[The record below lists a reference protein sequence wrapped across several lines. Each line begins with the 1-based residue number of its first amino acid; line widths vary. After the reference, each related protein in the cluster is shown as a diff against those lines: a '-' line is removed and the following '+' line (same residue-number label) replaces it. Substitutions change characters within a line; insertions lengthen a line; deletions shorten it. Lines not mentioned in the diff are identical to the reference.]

1 MRLQEQILKNKMTA
15 KEVAK
20 NLNVDEPTISRFVNY
35 KCLPIPSML
44 EKICNVL
51 NCNISDIYND
61 DEIYMK
67 RSKKS
72 KRESNYENYKITV
85 RLPRDAKGKIH
96 QALQTCGYKD
106 VTYWIYRCYE
116 RLMAQYEIIEK
127 AKKKERLKA
136 TKIKEVI

>member
-1 MRLQEQILKNKMTA
+1 MNLQNQIIKSNLKSKDLAEKVGTDASM
-15 KEVAK
+15 
-20 NLNVDEPTISRFVNY
+20 ISRFNNY

-72 KRESNYENYKITV
+72 KRKSNYENYKITV

-136 TKIKEVI
+136 TKIKKVI